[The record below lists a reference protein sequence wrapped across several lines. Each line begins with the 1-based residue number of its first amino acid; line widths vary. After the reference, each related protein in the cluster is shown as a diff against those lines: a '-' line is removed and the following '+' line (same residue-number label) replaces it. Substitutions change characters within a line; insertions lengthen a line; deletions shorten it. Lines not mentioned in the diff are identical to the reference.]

1 MKSGIWATVAGILAA
16 VFLAIALWPQP
27 VETQPLVV
35 AARDLGAGTV
45 LSAADLEIQQVPV
58 PLPVTD
64 GLGDPEPLLGRTL
77 SVVRFVGET
86 VTTRHLG
93 PAVPL
98 ARHERGIA
106 VRVATDTGLAGLL
119 QPGQRVGLVAVVSDW
134 QGQNEFGYAKALME
148 NVRVLWVSPDFRLR
162 PASFLPGSAGAE
174 ERRLPVEGLVVL
186 AASTQPAPVIY
197 ETQRTLQV
205 RAIQRALEAETAA
218 GDPTE
223 LAATVDEAQW
233 QEELPQVIWGVPLEM
248 IAALNHAGSSFTLV
262 MQPPAGD
269 PYTTPGFSL
278 ERLLAPLRSPSDP
291 ERLP

>member
-1 MKSGIWATVAGILAA
+1 MKSGIWATAAGVLAA
-16 VFLAIALWPQP
+16 ILLALALWPQP
-27 VETQPLVV
+27 TETQPLVV

-45 LSAADLEIQQVPV
+45 LKATDLEIRQTSL
-58 PLPVTD
+58 PLPTTD
-64 GLGDPEPLLGRTL
+64 GLEDPAPLLGRTL
-77 SVVRFVGET
+77 SVVRFAGET
-86 VTTRHLG
+86 VTSQHIG
-93 PAVPL
+93 PAVQL

-134 QGQNEFGYAKALME
+134 QGQNEFGYAKALIE
-148 NVRVLWVSPDFRLR
+148 NVRVLWVSPSFRLR
-162 PASFLPGSAGAE
+162 PASFLPDSDDTEAP
-174 ERRLPVEGLVVL
+174 RLLADGLVVL

-205 RAIQRALEAETAA
+205 RAIHRALEAEEPA
-218 GDPTE
+218 E
-223 LAATVDEAQW
+223 LVESVDRDLL

-262 MQPPAGD
+262 MQPPIGD

-278 ERLLAPLRSPSDP
+278 EHLLTPLRPQPASREEETVP
-291 ERLP
+291 